1 MQKQKYFFGVND
13 SWGRLEPSHEEK
25 KWMVSRA
32 NPLSPFHAFV
42 GNEKAVKKLQI
53 VAYDAL
59 GRDNHLCNE
68 MAFSIFGPP
77 SSGKTTL
84 VKMFAKVLDLPFME
98 FGPQIKSTEDI
109 LKEAERVFYIEGVPL
124 MEFKRKNYF
133 EMPPCVIF
141 IDEIHAV
148 ADNVIQALLKATEF
162 NDAMMVTEKGR
173 TVNCKNVCWM
183 IATTDEGMLFD
194 AFRSRFSPLVL
205 TYLNDNEISKI
216 IKLSNPEI
224 PYNACDLIAY
234 YNSRVPRKAL
244 EFARFVKM
252 QYKMVC
258 SGISQDQVEEYKK
271 LLNENPA
278 KDVTFEFVIGHL
290 KRKNKLFEVKPEPN
304 LCKWMEVIEKARVD
318 EGVDEYGMQD
328 VHRKVLQALSKAPVA
343 MSRMALVVGRKK
355 EEVERYVM
363 PWLMT
368 ETADSKALVTVTH
381 KGYDLTEHGR
391 NACLLRG
398 FLTE

>member
-13 SWGRLEPSHEEK
+13 PWNRAEPSQEEK
-25 KWMVSRA
+25 KWKVSRA
-32 NPLSPFHAFV
+32 NKDSPFHAFI
-42 GNEKAVKKLQI
+42 GNDKAIQKLQV

-59 GRDNHLCNE
+59 GKDNHLCNE
-68 MAFSIFGPP
+68 IAFSIFGPP

-84 VKMFAKVLDLPFME
+84 VKIFAKVLDLPFIE
-98 FGPQIKSTEDI
+98 FGPQIKNTEDI
-109 LKEAERVFYIEGVPL
+109 LKEIERVLSLENVPL
-124 MEFKRKNYF
+124 VEFKRRNYF

-162 NDAMMVTEKGR
+162 NDSMMVTEKGK
-173 TVNCKNVCWM
+173 TINCKSVCWM

-205 TYLNDNEISKI
+205 TYLNDSDISKI
-216 IKLSNPEI
+216 IKLANPDV

-252 QYKMVC
+252 KYKMF
-258 SGISQDQVEEYKK
+258 STAEEQVEEYENLMKHSQFRGILNHLK
-271 LLNENPA
+271 TKNEN
-278 KDVTFEFVIGHL
+278 FEL
-290 KRKNKLFEVKPEPN
+290 KPEPK
-304 LCKWMEVIEKARVD
+304 LSQWLQVIENARID
-318 EGVDEYGMQD
+318 EGVDSYGMQE
-328 VHRKVLQALSKAPVA
+328 VHRKVLQALCKSPIA
-343 MSRMALVVGRKK
+343 MSRMSLVVGRKK

-368 ETADSKALVTVTH
+368 ETGDSKALVTVTH
-381 KGYDLTEHGR
+381 KGYDLTESGR
-391 NACLLRG
+391 AACLLRG
-398 FLTE
+398 FLSE

>member
-1 MQKQKYFFGVND
+1 MQKQKYFFGVKDPWN
-13 SWGRLEPSHEEK
+13 RAEPSHEEK
-25 KWMVSRA
+25 KWKVSRA
-32 NPLSPFHAFV
+32 NKESPFHAFI
-42 GNEKAVKKLQI
+42 GNDKAIQKLQV

-68 MAFSIFGPP
+68 IAFSIFGPP

-84 VKMFAKVLDLPFME
+84 VKIFAKVLDLPFIE
-98 FGPQIKSTEDI
+98 FGPQIKTTEDI
-109 LKEAERVFYIEGVPL
+109 LKEVERVLSLENVPL
-124 MEFKRKNYF
+124 VEFKRRNYF
-133 EMPPCVIF
+133 EVPPCVIF

-162 NDAMMVTEKGR
+162 NDSMMVTEKGK
-173 TVNCKNVCWM
+173 TINCKNVCWM

-205 TYLNDNEISKI
+205 TYLNDSDISKI
-216 IKLSNPEI
+216 IKLANPDV

-252 QYKMVC
+252 KYKMFSTVEE
-258 SGISQDQVEEYKK
+258 QVEEYERLMKQSPFRGIFK
-271 LLNENPA
+271 NLKTKNEN
-278 KDVTFEFVIGHL
+278 FEM
-290 KRKNKLFEVKPEPN
+290 KPEPN
-304 LCKWMEVIEKARVD
+304 LSQWLQVIETARID
-318 EGVDEYGMQD
+318 EGVDEYGMQE
-328 VHRKVLQALSKAPVA
+328 VHRKVLQALCKAPVA
-343 MSRMALVVGRKK
+343 MSRMPLVVGRKK

-368 ETADSKALVTVTH
+368 ETGDSKALVTVTH
-381 KGYDLTEHGR
+381 KGYDLTDSGR
-391 NACLLRG
+391 AACFLRG
-398 FLTE
+398 FLSE